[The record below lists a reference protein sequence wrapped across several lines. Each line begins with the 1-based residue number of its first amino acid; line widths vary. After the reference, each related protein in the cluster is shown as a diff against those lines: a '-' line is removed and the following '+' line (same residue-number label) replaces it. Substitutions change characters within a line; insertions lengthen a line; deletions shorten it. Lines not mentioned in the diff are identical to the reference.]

1 MDNTEQEQLTGL
13 GATGLLLIVLLLS
26 VLNPGVVV
34 ATSFLWLIVIFGM
47 TRWIGLGMAIV
58 AGTIV
63 MGTPGTDQLWHLERS
78 WSVLLA
84 GCFVTIT
91 MMFPRAVFFN
101 RAMGAIFGILFVAGV
116 FFASNFQYWH
126 IIDGVMNQSI
136 MNNITRSLLM
146 FKGVDSD
153 FMASKVFTDRAMELA
168 GYQFRFFPALLG
180 LSSLASMAVA
190 WWGYVGLSG
199 KGLRNLNG
207 LNQFK
212 FSDHLV
218 WCLIAGLLVVIWDT
232 SDGWSRIGEN
242 LVVFM
247 TSLYVLRGMA
257 VVFVKTGMLFFGKM
271 SLFLGLILLGP
282 ILVLI
287 AFLIGLSDIW
297 FDYRNRVRILKES
310 NQ

>member
-13 GATGLLLIVLLLS
+13 GATGLLLVILLLS

-34 ATSFLWLIVIFGM
+34 ATSFLWLVVIFGM
-47 TRWIGLGMAIV
+47 TRWIGLGMAVV

-63 MGTPGTDQLWHLERS
+63 MFIPGTGELWYLERS

-91 MMFPRAVFFN
+91 MMFPSAVFFN
-101 RAMGAIFGILFVAGV
+101 RALGSLCVMLIMVGV
-116 FFASNFQYWH
+116 FFASNFQYWY
-126 IIDGVMNQSI
+126 IMDGIMNQNI

-146 FKGVDSD
+146 FSDVDSD
-153 FMASKVFTDRAMELA
+153 LMASEVFRDRAMELA
-168 GYQFRFFPALLG
+168 GYQFRFFPALLA

-199 KGLRNLNG
+199 KGLRNLKG

-212 FSDHLV
+212 FNDHLV
-218 WCLIAGLLVVIWDT
+218 WCLIVGLLVVFWDF

-247 TSLYVLRGMA
+247 TALYVMRGMA
-257 VVFVKTGMLFFGKM
+257 VVFVTTGMLFFGKM

-282 ILVLI
+282 LLLLI
-287 AFLIGLSDIW
+287 AFVIGLSDIW
-297 FDYRNRVRILKES
+297 FDYRNRVRILKKS

>member
-47 TRWIGLGMAIV
+47 TRWI
-58 AGTIV
+58 IV
-63 MGTPGTDQLWHLERS
+63 MGTPGTDQLWPLERS

-101 RAMGAIFGILFVAGV
+101 RAMGAILGILFVAGV

-146 FKGVDSD
+146 LKGVDSD
-153 FMASKVFTDRAMELA
+153 FMASKVFTDRASVTWTFIFGFNGSGM
-168 GYQFRFFPALLG
+168 
-180 LSSLASMAVA
+180 
-190 WWGYVGLSG
+190 VGVCRPFW
-199 KGLRNLNG
+199 KR
-207 LNQFK
+207 
-212 FSDHLV
+212 
-218 WCLIAGLLVVIWDT
+218 T
-232 SDGWSRIGEN
+232 
-242 LVVFM
+242 
-247 TSLYVLRGMA
+247 
-257 VVFVKTGMLFFGKM
+257 
-271 SLFLGLILLGP
+271 
-282 ILVLI
+282 
-287 AFLIGLSDIW
+287 
-297 FDYRNRVRILKES
+297 KES
-310 NQ
+310 